1 LGLRPLRMSQ
11 RRYGPPKPFPYWQ
24 PMLPVGVLNPGT
36 TFGGPP
42 AAGAAAKRKSRIGA
56 NRRIAGSYGLGSINS
71 MAAPALKDV
80 QAKLDELRE
89 EVNHHLYR
97 YHVLDDPEISDAEFD
112 GLFDELKA
120 LEEEHPDLITA
131 DSPTQRVGAP
141 PSERFQK
148 VEHLSPMGSLEK
160 VTSDETLVKWAEDV
174 RKRLDSDDPVAYVI
188 EPKIDGLAINL
199 TYENGIL
206 TRGATRGDGYQGEDV
221 TVNLRTIPSIPLRMQ
236 GDDAPGVLEVRGEVY
251 MPLSGFRELNERI
264 AELGQKLAPN
274 PRNAAA
280 GSLRQKDS
288 SITASRPLA
297 VWVYGIGVADG
308 LDFETQWETL
318 EWLREHGFRTNPFA
332 ERLDSIEEVAK
343 ACRDWE
349 TRRLELDY
357 EIDGIVI
364 KVDSLEQ
371 QAILGALHSRPRW
384 SRAFK
389 WAPMTAQT
397 KLLKIAI
404 RVGRTGAL
412 NPWAMLEPVQV
423 GGVTV
428 SRATLHNEEDI
439 NRKDIREGDTVI
451 VQRAGDVIPQV
462 VGPVLPHQPRTKA
475 FKMPAKCPLCGAK
488 VVKPEGEAM
497 HRCPNRACPS
507 RGLESLINWVQA
519 AADIEGVGE
528 QSVRRLWDLGLV
540 RSLPGLY
547 RLTKEQLMEVEGY
560 GEISATNAIE
570 SITASKQVPFHRVLF
585 GLNIPDV
592 GWVTAQNI
600 ARHFE
605 NVDRLID
612 ATQEDIEEVEG
623 IGPDRAE
630 SIAEWF
636 SDEDNRSLVREL
648 GELGLRFEIG
658 DELKPIEGPLTGN
671 TYVITGT
678 LERFSRDEAAAELEA
693 KGAKVSNSVSGKTTG
708 LIVGEEPG
716 NSKLTKARRLD
727 VPLLTEQDLL
737 QLLGG

>member
-1 LGLRPLRMSQ
+1 
-11 RRYGPPKPFPYWQ
+11 
-24 PMLPVGVLNPGT
+24 
-36 TFGGPP
+36 
-42 AAGAAAKRKSRIGA
+42 
-56 NRRIAGSYGLGSINS
+56 

-112 GLFDELKA
+112 RLFDELKA

-199 TYENGIL
+199 TYENGII

-221 TVNLRTIPSIPLRMQ
+221 TVNLRTIPSIPLRTQ
-236 GDDAPGVLEVRGEVY
+236 GDGAPPVPEVRGEVY

-297 VWVYGIGVADG
+297 VWVYGLGAAEGVQLG
-308 LDFETQWETL
+308 SQWETL
-318 EWLREHGFRTNPFA
+318 EWLREHGFRANPFA
-332 ERLDSIEEVAK
+332 ERLESIEEVAK
-343 ACRDWE
+343 RCAEWE
-349 TRRLELDY
+349 KRRTELDY

-371 QAILGALHSRPRW
+371 QAILGALHQRPRW
-384 SRAFK
+384 ARAFK

-428 SRATLHNEEDI
+428 SKATLHNEEDI
-439 NRKDIREGDTVI
+439 NRKDIREGDVVI

-462 VGPVLPHQPRTKA
+462 VGPVLPHAEGTKA
-475 FKMPAKCPLCGAK
+475 FKMPAKCPLCGAAI
-488 VVKPEGEAM
+488 VKPEGEAM

-528 QSVRRLWDLGLV
+528 QSVRRLWELGLV
-540 RSLPGLY
+540 RSIPDLY
-547 RLTKEQLMEVEGY
+547 RLTKEQLMELEGY
-560 GEISATNAIE
+560 AEISAGNAVAAIE
-570 SITASKQVPFHRVLF
+570 
-585 GLNIPDV
+585 
-592 GWVTAQNI
+592 
-600 ARHFE
+600 
-605 NVDRLID
+605 
-612 ATQEDIEEVEG
+612 
-623 IGPDRAE
+623 
-630 SIAEWF
+630 
-636 SDEDNRSLVREL
+636 
-648 GELGLRFEIG
+648 
-658 DELKPIEGPLTGN
+658 
-671 TYVITGT
+671 
-678 LERFSRDEAAAELEA
+678 AA
-693 KGAKVSNSVSGKTTG
+693 KN
-708 LIVGEEPG
+708 
-716 NSKLTKARRLD
+716 
-727 VPLLTEQDLL
+727 
-737 QLLGG
+737 